1 MTDVLEGAPERV
13 RSFPYAKA
21 QALIT
26 VAAVILFA
34 DLGLVASTVPAMTPP
49 LTQANAEAAADALV
63 HTPSE
68 ARSMGGLDA
77 AQAAVA
83 PVTPVE
89 PAPAAAV
96 QPAPAAPAPQVT
108 EPRIGLVDGGP
119 KLAAYQG
126 LSTWVDLWDTSLSP
140 ERQVDIAAASGV
152 QTIFV
157 QSARFN
163 SPGDIHDPLRLSVLL
178 DRAKDHGLQVMVW
191 YIPDFLDEA
200 KDLRRSLAAVNFVSQ
215 KGNRFD
221 SFGLDIEMEKQRD
234 IGERTARLIRLS
246 QRIRHAVGPDYPLSA
261 IVLPPLQLDM
271 RPGWWPNFPWK
282 EIAPFYDVWVPMSY
296 SSYRGKDPETTYRW
310 NLLNIVEMRNRVG
323 NPNLAVH
330 MAGGIADELPRV
342 DAFVAA
348 VRDGLTLGGGL
359 YDLHTT
365 RPDAW
370 PTLRQMRWER

>member
-1 MTDVLEGAPERV
+1 MNAVLEERARKPV
-13 RSFPYAKA
+13 RSFPYARA

-34 DLGLVASTVPAMTPP
+34 DLGLVASSIPAMTPP
-49 LTQANAEAAADALV
+49 LTQATAEAAADALV

-68 ARSMGGLDA
+68 ARAVDQDA
-77 AQAAVA
+77 VAAALPAQAA
-83 PVTPVE
+83 P
-89 PAPAAAV
+89 PAPAAQA
-96 QPAPAAPAPQVT
+96 QPAPAAPAPPPA
-108 EPRIGLVDGGP
+108 EPRISLVDGGP

-126 LSTWVDLWDTSLSP
+126 LSTWIDLWDTSLSP

-152 QTIFV
+152 QTVFV

-178 DRAKDHGLQVMVW
+178 DRAKNHGLQVMVW

-215 KGNRFD
+215 QGNRFD

-234 IGERTARLIRLS
+234 IAERTARLIRLS

-271 RPGWWPNFPWK
+271 RPSWWPNFPWR

-296 SSYRGKDPETTYRW
+296 SSYRGKDADTTYRW

-323 NPNLAVH
+323 DPNLAVH